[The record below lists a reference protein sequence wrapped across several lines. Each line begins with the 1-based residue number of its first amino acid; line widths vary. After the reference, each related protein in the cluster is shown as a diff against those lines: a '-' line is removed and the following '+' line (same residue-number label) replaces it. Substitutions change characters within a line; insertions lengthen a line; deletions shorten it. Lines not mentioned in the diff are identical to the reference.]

1 MKRIGLLCLLL
12 GSATSHAAEPA
23 AAQPAPTVLNL
34 PLEVGVDA
42 QGKVTE
48 VVPDASV
55 PDALKPGIVRRA
67 SEWQFAPT
75 IWQGQPAAFRGR
87 MLVRVQFAA
96 TSDGKTVV
104 QIVDAKGRQ
113 PIEAFLGTSGPQYPG
128 AAAKR
133 GIGGTFVHTMRQE
146 ADGSLSD
153 MQLLWSGG
161 EASQKKW
168 LKQFDESLRE
178 VYAKARRQPVIINGQ
193 PVACHGQLT
202 FHFSVAAPKEPPPKG
217 PPPEPASDI
226 QARDAAI
233 AAWRATTPDEC
244 PMLTLTT
251 DVAGQLL

>member
-1 MKRIGLLCLLL
+1 MKRIGLLCLWFAGIPLY
-12 GSATSHAAEPA
+12 AAEPA
-23 AAQPAPTVLNL
+23 PAPPAPTVLNL
-34 PLEVGVDA
+34 ALEVGVDA

-48 VVPDASV
+48 VVPDATV
-55 PDALKPGIVRRA
+55 PDALKPGIVQRA

-75 IWQGQPAAFRGR
+75 IWQGQPAALRGR
-87 MLVRVQFAA
+87 LLVRVQFVA
-96 TSDGKTVV
+96 TTDGKTVV
-104 QIVDAKGRQ
+104 QIVDAQGKQ
-113 PIEAFLGTSGPQYPG
+113 PIEAFLGTSGPQYPPS
-128 AAAKR
+128 AAQR
-133 GIGGTFVHTMRQE
+133 DVGGTFVHTMRQE

-161 EASQKKW
+161 EGSQKKW
-168 LKQFDESLRE
+168 VKQFDESLRE

-226 QARDAAI
+226 EAREAAL
-233 AAWRATTPDEC
+233 AAWRAATPDEC
-244 PMLTLTT
+244 PMLKLST